1 MNIIHVVKN
10 LEGRLPDL
18 DKAIKSFMQGAHETF
33 VERFL
38 DKFKAGGD
46 IDRMTESKLD
56 TLYFLSM
63 NDENEEGLGS
73 WQHGQARQPV
83 EIVLKFNASFMASRN
98 ETQGFIEHK
107 LAGEG
112 DQVYLMR
119 TARKH
124 DTSGHQKALKVAQIQ
139 ADEERIIQ
147 NRRKETERGEKQQR
161 LASALI
167 GAVKNLSLTDIEID
181 NLKGN
186 VLILKLEC
194 HHEIEKQRLAG
205 DSGNG
210 NSETMEK
217 IPLKSHMKNKAQ
229 RVPELRKAVTR
240 FIAQGETK
248 QSAFDL
254 LNSALETSR
263 QSGEDLIYESDNDD
277 L

>member
-10 LEGRLPDL
+10 LKGQLPDL

-33 VERFL
+33 VECFL

-63 NDENEEGLGS
+63 NNENEEGLGS

-98 ETQGFIEHK
+98 KTQGFIEHK

-167 GAVKNLSLTDIEID
+167 GAIKNLSLTDIEID

-186 VLILKLEC
+186 VLIL
-194 HHEIEKQRLAG
+194 
-205 DSGNG
+205 
-210 NSETMEK
+210 
-217 IPLKSHMKNKAQ
+217 
-229 RVPELRKAVTR
+229 EL
-240 FIAQGETK
+240 
-248 QSAFDL
+248 
-254 LNSALETSR
+254 
-263 QSGEDLIYESDNDD
+263 
-277 L
+277 